1 MTLLS
6 SVVTLALCA
15 TEMSLKVP
23 QIAEVIEQIYDD
35 LGLTIYWGAPTIVD
49 GEYTEVMLMLTFE
62 VYGPVMEQDAMVLT
76 YATLPDHEKE
86 DYFESVTCTAKYTN
100 ETGHSS
106 EFKISNYYGNH
117 TFLNDT

>member
-23 QIAEVIEQIYDD
+23 QIAEVVEQIYND

-62 VYGPVMEQDAMVLT
+62 VYGPVMEQDAMILT
-76 YATLPDHEKE
+76 YATLPD
-86 DYFESVTCTAKYTN
+86 
-100 ETGHSS
+100 
-106 EFKISNYYGNH
+106 
-117 TFLNDT
+117 